1 MRVEAMRPSRAAV
14 KGAGCNWTVRAEA
27 MQSVVAARTKPQPAA
42 CGGRPASS
50 ATAANGAE
58 GLQQVGRQRP
68 DLILLDLMMPVMDG
82 QEMLRR
88 LKDDASLRTIPVVVM
103 SAGRVTK
110 AELQGSPFLP
120 KPFEL
125 DDLLDTVTAQL
136 TKKT

>member
-1 MRVEAMRPSRAAV
+1 MSKLLIVDDEVAILEALTDILSVEGYEV
-14 KGAGCNWTVRAEA
+14 
-27 MQSVVAARTKPQPAA
+27 
-42 CGGRPASS
+42 

-58 GLQQVGRQRP
+58 GLKQVHENRP

-88 LKDDASLRTIPVVVM
+88 MKEDPGLRAIPVVVM

-110 AELQGSPFLP
+110 AELQGSRFLA

-125 DDLLDTVTAQL
+125 DDLLDTVSAEL
-136 TKKT
+136 NRGH

>member
-1 MRVEAMRPSRAAV
+1 MSKLLIVDDEVAILEALTDILSVE
-14 KGAGCNWTVRAEA
+14 GYEG
-27 MQSVVAARTKPQPAA
+27 
-42 CGGRPASS
+42 

-58 GLQQVGRQRP
+58 GLKRAGEERP

-88 LKDDASLRTIPVVVM
+88 LKESQELRTIPVVVM

-110 AELQGSPFLP
+110 AELQGSRFLA

-125 DDLLDTVTAQL
+125 DDLLDTVSAEL
-136 TKKT
+136 NRPH

>member
-1 MRVEAMRPSRAAV
+1 MSKLLIVDDEVAILEALTDILSVEGYDV
-14 KGAGCNWTVRAEA
+14 
-27 MQSVVAARTKPQPAA
+27 
-42 CGGRPASS
+42 

-58 GLQQVGRQRP
+58 GLAHVGRDRP

-88 LKDDASLRTIPVVVM
+88 LKDDPALRPIPVVVM

-110 AELQGSPFLP
+110 SELQGSRFLA

-125 DDLLDTVTAQL
+125 DDLLKTVEAEL
-136 TKKT
+136 KKAAG

>member
-1 MRVEAMRPSRAAV
+1 MSRLLIVDDEVAILEALTDILSVEGYDV
-14 KGAGCNWTVRAEA
+14 
-27 MQSVVAARTKPQPAA
+27 
-42 CGGRPASS
+42 

-125 DDLLDTVTAQL
+125 DDLLDTVTAEL

>member
-1 MRVEAMRPSRAAV
+1 MSKLLIVDDEVAILEALTDILSVEGYEV
-14 KGAGCNWTVRAEA
+14 
-27 MQSVVAARTKPQPAA
+27 
-42 CGGRPASS
+42 

-58 GLQQVGRQRP
+58 GLKRAGEARP

-88 LKDDASLRTIPVVVM
+88 LKESPDLRSIPVVVM

-110 AELQGSPFLP
+110 SELQGSRFLA

-125 DDLLDTVTAQL
+125 DDLLNTVTAEL
-136 TKKT
+136 NRVH

>member
-1 MRVEAMRPSRAAV
+1 MSKLLIVDDEVAILEALTDILSVEGYDV
-14 KGAGCNWTVRAEA
+14 
-27 MQSVVAARTKPQPAA
+27 
-42 CGGRPASS
+42 

-58 GLQQVGRQRP
+58 GLAKVAKDRP

-110 AELQGSPFLP
+110 SDLHGSRFLA

-125 DDLLDTVTAQL
+125 DDLLDTVSAEL
-136 TKKT
+136 GKRP